1 MKVNK
6 STKAA
11 IVKIMKDTLYKA
23 INNIDLTPYDREQIN
38 RQIFEADFMQV
49 LTDDII
55 DALVKAQGV
64 ETSSKDVK
72 KKENPVILTPA
83 VGKLKGLCTS
93 WNRPVTRMN
102 DTVIRVVGNKLF
114 NQK

>member
-38 RQIFEADFMQV
+38 RRIFEADFMQV
-49 LTDDII
+49 LTDNII
-55 DALVKAQGV
+55 DALIKTQGV

-72 KKENPVILTPA
+72 KKERKSRDSDPGGWEAERLMYELEQARNRDERYSYQ
-83 VGKLKGLCTS
+83 GS
-93 WNRPVTRMN
+93 W
-102 DTVIRVVGNKLF
+102 
-114 NQK
+114 